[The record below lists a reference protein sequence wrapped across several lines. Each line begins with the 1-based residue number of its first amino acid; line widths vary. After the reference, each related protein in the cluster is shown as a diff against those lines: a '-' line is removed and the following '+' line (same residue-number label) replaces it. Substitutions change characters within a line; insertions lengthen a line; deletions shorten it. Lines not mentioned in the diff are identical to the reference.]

1 MLRALRQYVQG
12 VCWPIPAA
20 MVALMTIS
28 VLSVGLAEQVDGD
41 LAGYAA
47 KQTAFVGVALVGF
60 VVASAVHY
68 QRIGRASYGLVA
80 VTLVLLVAVFAFPA
94 VNGSH
99 RWISVPG
106 VAKFQPSELA
116 KLVYIITLA
125 WYLRY
130 RKNYRRLAGL
140 VPPFLMTLVPLG
152 LVLAE
157 PDLGTSLLLLPT
169 FMAMLLLAG
178 ARLRHFLVIV
188 GLGALVILWPM
199 PRAVDRE
206 QFERQRDG
214 FVASRLGPV
223 AFYSVDER
231 LDWWD
236 RPVVPIA
243 YCRVQVGE
251 GRPYDIQPFSLWF
264 MERRD
269 RGSYQ
274 VQRISGWLRQ
284 GDPRIRAGT
293 GYQQHWSTLILGS
306 GQLIGRGTWRSTH
319 AYFSMLPD
327 DHTDFIFAVIGGQ
340 WGFVGCATVLGLYA
354 VIFLFGADVAASTR
368 DPFGRLLAAGV
379 LALLAAQIFINIG
392 MTTGLMPVTGMT
404 LPLVSYG
411 GSSLLVN
418 GMALGLLVNV
428 GRHRPRSLAPIP
440 FEFNDTE

>member
-1 MLRALRQYVQG
+1 MLPAMRHYARG

-20 MVALMTIS
+20 MAALMTIS
-28 VLSVGLAEQVDGD
+28 VLSVHLAEQVDGS
-41 LAGYAA
+41 LAGFAVKQAVFACVAA
-47 KQTAFVGVALVGF
+47 VGF
-60 VVASAVHY
+60 VAASAVHY
-68 QRIGRASYGLVA
+68 QRIGRAGYLLAA
-80 VTLVLLVAVFAFPA
+80 VTLGLLVAVFAFPA

-99 RWISVPG
+99 RWIPVPG

-116 KLVYIITLA
+116 KLVTIITLA

-130 RKNYRRLAGL
+130 RKNTRRLGGL
-140 VPPFLMTLVPLG
+140 VAPFVMTLVPLA
-152 LVLAE
+152 LILAE
-157 PDLGTSLLLLPT
+157 PDLGTALLLLPT
-169 FMAMLLLAG
+169 LMAMLLLAG
-178 ARLRHFLVIV
+178 ARVRHFLVIV
-188 GLGALVILWPM
+188 GLGAGVVLWPV
-199 PRAVDRE
+199 PRGVDGE
-206 QFERQRDG
+206 SFDRQRDR
-214 FVASRLGPV
+214 FVASRVGPV
-223 AFYSVDER
+223 TVYAVDER
-231 LDWWD
+231 LGWWD

-243 YCRVQVGE
+243 YCRVRIGD
-251 GRPYDIQPFSLWF
+251 GRPYDIQPLSLWF
-264 MERRD
+264 MERRG

-293 GYQQHWSTLILGS
+293 GYQQYWSTMILGS
-306 GQLIGRGTWRSTH
+306 GQWVGRGTWRSTH

-340 WGFVGCATVLGLYA
+340 WGFVGCATVLALYG

-404 LPLVSYG
+404 LPMISYG

-418 GMALGLLVNV
+418 GVALGLLVNV

-440 FEFNDTE
+440 FEFDDKA